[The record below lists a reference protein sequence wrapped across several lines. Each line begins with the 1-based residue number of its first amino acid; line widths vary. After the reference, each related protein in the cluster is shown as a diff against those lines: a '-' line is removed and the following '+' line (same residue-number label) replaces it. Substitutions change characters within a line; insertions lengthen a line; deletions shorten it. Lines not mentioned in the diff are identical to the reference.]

1 MVKYY
6 DMTSI
11 TEQVKDMTR
20 LELDSI
26 MNNNNYIY
34 DTKDFEERFRQ
45 FTNLLVGIKI
55 STSLASFRNETKC
68 NNDSATYI
76 SMLPSQ
82 GRGQRFQQATHRNA
96 GAH

>member
-34 DTKDFEERFRQ
+34 DTKDFEERLGSLQ
-45 FTNLLVGIKI
+45 VLVIV
-55 STSLASFRNETKC
+55 
-68 NNDSATYI
+68 
-76 SMLPSQ
+76 
-82 GRGQRFQQATHRNA
+82 
-96 GAH
+96 

>member
-11 TEQVKDMTR
+11 TNQVKDMTGR

-34 DTKDFEERFRQ
+34 DTKDFEEKFSQ
-45 FTNLLVGIKI
+45 FTGADYCIGVSSGCLTLSIKGIGIKVSVI
-55 STSLASFRNETKC
+55 KLRCLILLE
-68 NNDSATYI
+68 
-76 SMLPSQ
+76 
-82 GRGQRFQQATHRNA
+82 QQQL
-96 GAH
+96 

>member
-11 TEQVKDMTR
+11 TNQVKDMTR

-34 DTKDFEERFRQ
+34 DTKDFESRFRQ
-45 FTNLLVGIKI
+45 R
-55 STSLASFRNETKC
+55 FRLRH
-68 NNDSATYI
+68 AY
-76 SMLPSQ
+76 
-82 GRGQRFQQATHRNA
+82 A
-96 GAH
+96 

>member
-11 TEQVKDMTR
+11 TNQVKDMTR

-34 DTKDFEERFRQ
+34 DTKDFEDKFSQ
-45 FTNLLVGIKI
+45 FTGADYCIGVSSGTAALHLALKAIGIKPV
-55 STSLASFRNETKC
+55 SYTHLT
-68 NNDSATYI
+68 
-76 SMLPSQ
+76 LP
-82 GRGQRFQQATHRNA
+82 TNHPV
-96 GAH
+96 

>member
-11 TEQVKDMTR
+11 TNQVKDMTR

-34 DTKDFEERFRQ
+34 DTKDFESRFSH
-45 FTNLLVGIKI
+45 FT
-55 STSLASFRNETKC
+55 
-68 NNDSATYI
+68 
-76 SMLPSQ
+76 
-82 GRGQRFQQATHRNA
+82 
-96 GAH
+96 GADYCIGVSSGTAALH